1 MEFNIYGC
9 LRAGFLLS
17 AVSSTLFIGAVFLKG
32 LVQTMLM
39 RLVVCLAISDL
50 MVVFWELLDCNSVVN
65 RPGKFCIHGPCSLGE
80 PFYRTFQMASFMWT
94 TLISIFIFVVL
105 SGRSQT
111 CFQYTCYF
119 WILAPLLS
127 VVHWVGGGRQSH
139 GWCAPVYMWAL
150 DVQLM
155 EYALCVI
162 ICLWCY
168 LHALYLSWKSS
179 TGAVMRRI
187 MHRCMLYVIFF
198 LVTWGPYVLLNMF
211 GKRGRTMEYIL
222 ETGPNAL
229 RNRMIYLLYSLS
241 GTCNV
246 IAYGIHHWDTTC
258 CRRVDDEAIELR
270 QVRVV
275 RFSECVTTHDI
286 AFRPELALSSS
297 FDAFP
302 SASPP
307 ISTGTSALVL
317 PPHSSSSGS

>member
-119 WILAPLLS
+119 WILAPLLC
-127 VVHWVGGGRQSH
+127 VVNWVGGGQQSQ
-139 GWCAPVYMWAL
+139 GWCGPVFEWANE
-150 DVQLM
+150 VRLM

-179 TGAVMRRI
+179 SSVVMRRI
-187 MHRCMLYVIFF
+187 LHRCMLYVAFF
-198 LVTWGPYVLLNMF
+198 LMTWGPYVLLGVF
-211 GKRGRTMEYIL
+211 GNHSETKDYVL

-229 RNRMIYLLYSLS
+229 LNRTIYLLYSLS

-246 IAYGIHHWDTTC
+246 IAYGIHHWDAAC
-258 CRRVDDEAIELR
+258 WGRNHDGALEPRE
-270 QVRVV
+270 VRVV
-275 RFSECVTTHDI
+275 RFNECVTTHDI
-286 AFRPELALSSS
+286 ASRPEHLLSSS
-297 FDAFP
+297 SEAF
-302 SASPP
+302 STP
-307 ISTGTSALVL
+307 ISAETEIRTSEMVS
-317 PPHSSSSGS
+317 PRH

>member
-39 RLVVCLAISDL
+39 RLVVCLAVSDL
-50 MVVFWELLDCNSVVN
+50 MVALWELLDCSSVVN
-65 RPGKFCIHGPCSLGE
+65 RPGEFCINGPCGLGE
-80 PFYRTFQMASFMWT
+80 PLYRTFQVASFMWT

-246 IAYGIHHWDTTC
+246 ISYGIHYWDTTWGG
-258 CRRVDDEAIELR
+258 

-275 RFSECVTTHDI
+275 RFNECVTTHEI
-286 AFRPELALSSS
+286 AFRPELLLSSS
-297 FDAFP
+297 SEAC
-302 SASPP
+302 SSP
-307 ISTGTSALVL
+307 ISTGTSEIGT
-317 PPHSSSSGS
+317 SG